1 MDSEALILLA
11 LRALSCSQ
19 KELASHLGVSP
30 TQITKWK
37 KGEHM
42 SHEMRACIREIT
54 KIGEMDPSF
63 VLWAGSLEDAEKWEK
78 LIHYLAE
85 IARWGAETGY
95 DTYPLKDDMGLLCW
109 KTFSILKDMGISLPA
124 NFPKELDIDYNHV
137 LDDDEPDDFLI
148 TLEENPYSALISKIY
163 KSLNDVWGFYAAYL
177 DELMND
183 DDLELDG
190 TGAEN
195 IEPHLMDL
203 AATKIE
209 IESNFAPQFPEFKR
223 RITKE
228 YIEWLTI
235 VKDKA
240 FRAGVPLRAE
250 LLNMVYRSHEEIGH
264 DAEAESLGFNASR
277 LHPDIYM
284 NEILSGMRMI
294 HQVLPAIM
302 KKLGIDKDFKFDAS
316 EFYIQGTE

>member
-95 DTYPLKDDMGLLCW
+95 DTYPLKGDMGLLCW